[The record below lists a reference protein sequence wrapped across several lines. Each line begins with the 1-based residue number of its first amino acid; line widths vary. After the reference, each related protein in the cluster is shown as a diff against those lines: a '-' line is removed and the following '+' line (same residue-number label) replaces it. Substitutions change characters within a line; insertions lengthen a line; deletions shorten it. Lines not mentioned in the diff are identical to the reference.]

1 MILVG
6 LLAQTDFG
14 KVGWFKIF
22 QMYDR
27 YDGANKLQIQWTIQN
42 QEIRNKKFSEGNK
55 ENSKNWVEFAWIYT
69 LERKKKTRGWIQ

>member
-1 MILVG
+1 
-6 LLAQTDFG
+6 
-14 KVGWFKIF
+14 
-22 QMYDR
+22 MYDR

-42 QEIRNKKFSEGNK
+42 QEIRNKKYSEGNK